1 MTQKE
6 LRKLK
11 RPEMLDRLI
20 EQEAVIEK
28 LQLRVEEMETERR
41 DRSIKI
47 DQAGSLAE
55 AALQVNG
62 VIEATQ
68 KAADEYLENIK
79 TLNERTTILCA
90 QQEEECKARCQTLE
104 AQTKRRCEDMEK
116 ATEQKISARWNEFSQ
131 KVDQYLEAHGE
142 LKEILKATVVS
153 VEK

>member
-104 AQTKRRCEDMEK
+104 AQTKRRWEDMVK

>member
-11 RPEMLDRLI
+11 KNDMIDRLM

-28 LQLRVEEMETERR
+28 LQLRVEELEAECR

-47 DQAGSLAE
+47 EQAGSLAE

-62 VIEATQ
+62 VIEAAQ
-68 KAADEYLENIK
+68 KAASQYLENIES
-79 TLNERTTILCA
+79 LNERTSANCIL
-90 QQEEECKARCQTLE
+90 QEEECRTRCQALE
-104 AQTKRRCEDMEK
+104 TSTKRRCEELEK
-116 ATEQKISARWNEFSQ
+116 STEQKIDARWKEFSQ

-142 LKEILKATVVS
+142 LKEILKANVMP
-153 VEK
+153 EA

>member
-68 KAADEYLENIK
+68 KAADEYLEIIK

-104 AQTKRRCEDMEK
+104 AQT
-116 ATEQKISARWNEFSQ
+116 
-131 KVDQYLEAHGE
+131 
-142 LKEILKATVVS
+142 
-153 VEK
+153 

>member
-28 LQLRVEEMETERR
+28 LQLRVEELEVELKN
-41 DRSIKI
+41 RSVKI
-47 DQAGSLAE
+47 DQAGNLAE

-62 VIEATQ
+62 VMEAAQ
-68 KAADEYLENIK
+68 KAANHYLENIES
-79 TLNERTTILCA
+79 LNARTAALCS
-90 QQEEECKARCQTLE
+90 QQEEACSARCQTME
-104 AQTKRRCEDMEK
+104 AQAKRKCEDMEK
-116 ATEQKISARWNEFSQ
+116 AAEQKISARWNEFSQ

-142 LKEILKATVVS
+142 LKEILKATIVTP
-153 VEK
+153 EK